1 MLGLSHLFV
10 RSVLEGCLASLTLGA
25 VFREKTWRF
34 KCTQTNWMC
43 WWHFFLGKDMLISI
57 CRAASAVFSL
67 RSEVE
72 VGGTSM
78 GMLSVKMHSR
88 HFFRGVAEHGVSGLA
103 IEVHILCVSKG
114 SPRVSNKSLR
124 HLFYYLF
131 FAIQVLDPNMDLR
144 TVKHFIWKSGGDLT
158 LHYRQ
163 KST

>member
-10 RSVLEGCLASLTLGA
+10 RSVLEGCLASLTLGT

-103 IEVHILCVSKG
+103 IEVHILCVSKEVPELVIKA
-114 SPRVSNKSLR
+114 SDTFFITYFL
-124 HLFYYLF
+124 LFRCW
-131 FAIQVLDPNMDLR
+131 IQ
-144 TVKHFIWKSGGDLT
+144 IWT
-158 LHYRQ
+158 FEQ
-163 KST
+163 